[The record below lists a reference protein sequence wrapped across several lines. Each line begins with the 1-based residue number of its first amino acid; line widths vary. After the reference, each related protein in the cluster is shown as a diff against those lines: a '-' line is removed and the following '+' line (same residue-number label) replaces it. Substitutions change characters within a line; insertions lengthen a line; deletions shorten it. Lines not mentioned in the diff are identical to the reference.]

1 MIRAGTKTRSVR
13 MPVGPTGNHSQS
25 ALRVSVGVR
34 DRGYVSLLT
43 VIPLAHEAC
52 DEIAQHQRIPAG
64 FGESRVQ
71 SRREVVA
78 VRAHLHAERCQS
90 HGFETGCGGR
100 QA

>member
-1 MIRAGTKTRSVR
+1 MMRAGTKMSSVR

-25 ALRVSVGVR
+25 ALRLSVSVREG
-34 DRGYVSLLT
+34 GCSLSLT
-43 VIPLAHEAC
+43 IVPFAHKTG
-52 DEIAQHQRIPAG
+52 DEIAQHQRVSAG

-90 HGFETGCGGR
+90 HGFETRRGGR
-100 QA
+100 RA